1 MVGAAGLLA
10 VLLCSAW
17 VERSGV
23 AARDGRGVAAQAAA
37 DADRT
42 DGVAFERLVTTA
54 QEHGP
59 GRIYAGTCGAVE
71 PLVYCSDLTWG
82 FGYRIHAVPGYMAV
96 ANAGGQVIGYPFR
109 TGSLLTDVEAR
120 FDETR
125 LSHFRLFNIRYLIL
139 PADRTPTVPATLM
152 ATDGRHRLWEVS
164 FAGVRLPVDDVF
176 PGQYL
181 EVIHRVGSI
190 ETNRKDFGADMA
202 PFLVSPDL
210 EASVHPQVVLGDDRR
225 VSLAGGAVA
234 GPSGRVLKEANDSGA
249 GRFLGQVTV
258 DRGSAVMLKASFHGR
273 WTATVDGRPA
283 PVEIVAPGYPAVSVP
298 PGEHTVEFSYEPF
311 RQYPLLFGVA
321 LAALVALSVAWSPA
335 RFRGA
340 VRRSVTRPTS
350 EDR

>member
-1 MVGAAGLLA
+1 M
-10 VLLCSAW
+10 
-17 VERSGV
+17 
-23 AARDGRGVAAQAAA
+23 
-37 DADRT
+37 
-42 DGVAFERLVTTA
+42 
-54 QEHGP
+54 
-59 GRIYAGTCGAVE
+59 
-71 PLVYCSDLTWG
+71 
-82 FGYRIHAVPGYMAV
+82 
-96 ANAGGQVIGYPFR
+96 
-109 TGSLLTDVEAR
+109 
-120 FDETR
+120 
-125 LSHFRLFNIRYLIL
+125 
-139 PADRTPTVPATLM
+139 
-152 ATDGRHRLWEVS
+152 
-164 FAGVRLPVDDVF
+164 
-176 PGQYL
+176 
-181 EVIHRVGSI
+181 IHRVGSI

-311 RQYPLLFGVA
+311 REYPLLFGVA